1 MGPASVYRVR
11 PGRSPRGRPSHP
23 TQAQRTQRKSK
34 ENRNAKIAKERKER
48 KGEQE
53 GIHTS
58 DQNVFVPLRVFVV
71 RCTVFLRA
79 LCVVI
84 RFLYLSRHLGFVP
97 VAQSE
102 PG

>member
-1 MGPASVYRVR
+1 
-11 PGRSPRGRPSHP
+11 
-23 TQAQRTQRKSK
+23 K

-102 PG
+102 PGKQRCREKHRDARRRDQQQRGEQARDVELQAR